1 MEHDMSDSKHDFIAS
16 LRQSSEALRGLRRQ
30 LLYLEAEARD
40 LNLEIVSNLIGA
52 AAEEV
57 RERLVQNEALS
68 EETSQQIATQGITS
82 WLRH

>member
-1 MEHDMSDSKHDFIAS
+1 MSGSNPDYIAS
-16 LRQSSEALRGLRRQ
+16 LRRSSEALRGLRRQ
-30 LLYLEAEARD
+30 LLYLEAEARE

-57 RERLVQNEALS
+57 RERLAQNEAVA

>member
-1 MEHDMSDSKHDFIAS
+1 MSDSKPDYIAS

-30 LLYLEAEARD
+30 LLYLEAEARE

-57 RERLVQNEALS
+57 RERLAQNEAVA
-68 EETSQQIATQGITS
+68 EETSQQIAAQGITS

>member
-1 MEHDMSDSKHDFIAS
+1 
-16 LRQSSEALRGLRRQ
+16 

>member
-1 MEHDMSDSKHDFIAS
+1 MSDSKHDFIAS